1 MTDIQNVFIFVQ
13 EDNDIKIQDVSDLLH
28 EDIDNRD
35 KDLKEI
41 LRVEKK
47 TGKVLV
53 NQGKTREK
61 EAAETTTSQ
70 NKLQTFFRKPMVRV
84 KTERLDRLVNLMEEM
99 TIGLDTLFLLLEKF
113 AIRNGKIQDE
123 LERLIGVGRE
133 AQEQVMMTRM
143 FPLEGTFG
151 RFQRMIRDL
160 SVSQNKPIRVI
171 MSGTETELDKDIVEQ
186 LGDPLKHIIRNCLDH
201 GIEDREER
209 KKKEKPEEGTI
220 SLKAYQKEGRI
231 YIEISDDGRG
241 IDDQRILEKAIHKN
255 QLPAG
260 SAPSKEELYKF
271 LFLPG
276 FSTSD
281 EISELSGRGVGLDV
295 VQTNVSGLG
304 GDINIVS
311 EKDRGTTFI
320 IDLPMTLAIMKAIKI
335 RVGEEIFLVPFSVIA
350 GLIRPQQD
358 DIKTIEG
365 REELIH
371 FQGEYMTLIRLSEVF
386 KIEYPSMEEPVGI
399 VVIVESEKRRFGIL
413 ADDILDEQQVVIK
426 NLETNFQKVSGIA
439 GGSILGDGQVA
450 LIIDIYALE
459 KMLFTKDYKER
470 SLKDLPQDNQKDLRV
485 FEG

>member
-1 MTDIQNVFIFVQ
+1 
-13 EDNDIKIQDVSDLLH
+13 LH
-28 EDIDNRD
+28 EDIDSREQ
-35 KDLKEI
+35 DLKEM
-41 LRVEKK
+41 LRAEKK
-47 TGKVLV
+47 PGEVLV
-53 NQGKTREK
+53 NEEKSREK
-61 EAAETTTSQ
+61 EAEGTIT
-70 NKLQTFFRKPMVRV
+70 LQKKTLALFRKPMVRV

-99 TIGLDTLFLLLEKF
+99 TIGLDTLFLLLEKS
-113 AIRNGKIQDE
+113 AIRNGKIQEE
-123 LERLIGVGRE
+123 LEHLITVGRE

-143 FPLEGTFG
+143 FPLEGTFA

-160 SVSQNKPIRVI
+160 AVSQNKPIRVI

-209 KKKEKPEEGTI
+209 KKKEKPEEGMI

-241 IDDQRILEKAIHKN
+241 VDDQSILEKAIRKN

-260 SAPSKEELYKF
+260 SVPSKEELYQF

-295 VQTNVSGLG
+295 VQTNVSELG
-304 GDINIVS
+304 GNINIVS
-311 EKDRGTTFI
+311 GKDRGTTFI

-350 GLIRPQQD
+350 GLIRPQQG

-365 REELIH
+365 REELIS
-371 FQGEYMTLIRLSEVF
+371 FQGEYITLIRLNEVF
-386 KIEYPSMEEPVGI
+386 KIEYLNKEESVGI
-399 VVIVESEKRRFGIL
+399 VVIVESEKRRFGIF

-426 NLETNFQKVSGIA
+426 NLETNFQKVPGIA
-439 GGSILGDGQVA
+439 GGSILGDGQIA

-459 KMLFTKDYKER
+459 KILFTEDDKNR
-470 SLKDLPQDNQKDLRV
+470 SLKDLSQDNQKDLSV
-485 FEG
+485 LEG